1 MIKKILMFIL
11 VMGTLTACGN
21 KVEEAP
27 VTEDTIAIEEVI
39 TDENNSVDQIL
50 VEDVVAEEN
59 TENKN

>member
-21 KVEEAP
+21 KVEETP
-27 VTEDTIAIEEVI
+27 ITEDVIAVEEVI
-39 TDENNSVDQIL
+39 SDENNAVDQIL